1 MEKRHPLA
9 NCHECP
15 LFSPEN
21 AFVPSLIPPSPKIM
35 VVGEAPGYQEAA
47 KGRPF
52 VGPSGQLIKTV
63 LKNYDY
69 KPSEV
74 GFTNACLCRP
84 PGNATPPK
92 AAVNCCRPR
101 LMAELR
107 DSRVDSVLALGGTAA
122 SATIDDNRGIT
133 GLRIGPPKL
142 PTQSLAGSKV
152 LRVVPTWHP
161 AYCLRSADNFPALVT
176 DVGKLGEATR
186 PAWVPPSF
194 TVVDDEESAVKAL
207 SILDNICDSS
217 DMLVVDIETGLDK
230 DVSFD
235 HPNNYDLLCIGL
247 GYAKGKVLVVG
258 EEACKSPVVLLA
270 LQELLLKVK
279 IVAHNGKF
287 DLEGL
292 FPTLGA
298 LKLSF
303 DTMLAHYSLD
313 ERSGMKIH
321 GLKILAIEELGAPD
335 YALEI
340 STYVSG
346 KQSYAN
352 IPRPILYKYNAYD
365 VGCTWDLRELFEE
378 RMDRNDVRRVHDHM
392 VRASNEL
399 MYLEL
404 NGITVDREYS
414 LTLQA
419 DYQTRLT
426 EIETTLSG
434 IVGDNT
440 FNPRSPKQVKK
451 FLHNQGIV
459 TESTDEKHLVQ
470 IKKRISR
477 AGKAG
482 LFIDTLLMY
491 RFEQKRF
498 STYVMGIRKR
508 LYRGRVYCTYMLHG
522 TTSGRLSSRNPN
534 LQNIVR
540 DKAIRRQFVPAS
552 PNNVLMQCDYKNVE
566 ARVMTTMAKDE
577 YLRKLLSNPDPNYK
591 FFNELSDELYGAGK
605 WDKEDY
611 VRTKAFFYGIGYGR
625 EPYSIAMEF
634 NMSVQEATRRY
645 NDFVGLIPG
654 IVRWQRQTRAKVLAG
669 EDLVTSFGRKRRFH
683 LITEENKR
691 DVLNEALSHLPQST
705 ASDICL
711 SALIRLRPMLRGI
724 GWIRLTLHD
733 ALVIETPK
741 SNLEVCRDMM
751 RSVME
756 EEGTK
761 YTDYVPFPVDFT
773 VGNSW
778 GEL

>member
-1 MEKRHPLA
+1 MGELA
-9 NCHECP
+9 
-15 LFSPEN
+15 
-21 AFVPSLIPPSPKIM
+21 A
-35 VVGEAPGYQEAA
+35 
-47 KGRPF
+47 
-52 VGPSGQLIKTV
+52 SG
-63 LKNYDY
+63 
-69 KPSEV
+69 
-74 GFTNACLCRP
+74 
-84 PGNATPPK
+84 
-92 AAVNCCRPR
+92 
-101 LMAELR
+101 
-107 DSRVDSVLALGGTAA
+107 VDSVLALGGTAA

-133 GLRIGPPKL
+133 SLRIGPPKL

-176 DVGKLGEATR
+176 DVGKLRESTR
-186 PAWVPPSF
+186 PEWQPPSF
-194 TVVDDEESAVKAL
+194 IVVDDVNSALYAL
-207 SILDNICDSS
+207 QELYMTA

-230 DVSFD
+230 DESFD
-235 HPNNYDLLCIGL
+235 HPNNYDLLCVGL

-270 LQELLLKVK
+270 LKLLLLHVR
-279 IVAHNGKF
+279 ITAHNGKF
-287 DLEGL
+287 DLSGL

-298 LKLSF
+298 LTLWF

-404 NGITVDREYS
+404 NGITIDREYS
-414 LTLQA
+414 TTLQA

-434 IVGDNT
+434 IVGDDT
-440 FNPRSPKQVKK
+440 FNPRSPKQVKE

-459 TESTDEKHLVQ
+459 TESSDEKHLKQ

-498 STYVMGIRKR
+498 ST
-508 LYRGRVYCTYMLHG
+508 
-522 TTSGRLSSRNPN
+522 
-534 LQNIVR
+534 
-540 DKAIRRQFVPAS
+540 
-552 PNNVLMQCDYKNVE
+552 
-566 ARVMTTMAKDE
+566 
-577 YLRKLLSNPDPNYK
+577 
-591 FFNELSDELYGAGK
+591 
-605 WDKEDY
+605 
-611 VRTKAFFYGIGYGR
+611 
-625 EPYSIAMEF
+625 
-634 NMSVQEATRRY
+634 
-645 NDFVGLIPG
+645 
-654 IVRWQRQTRAKVLAG
+654 
-669 EDLVTSFGRKRRFH
+669 
-683 LITEENKR
+683 
-691 DVLNEALSHLPQST
+691 
-705 ASDICL
+705 
-711 SALIRLRPMLRGI
+711 
-724 GWIRLTLHD
+724 
-733 ALVIETPK
+733 
-741 SNLEVCRDMM
+741 
-751 RSVME
+751 
-756 EEGTK
+756 
-761 YTDYVPFPVDFT
+761 
-773 VGNSW
+773 
-778 GEL
+778 